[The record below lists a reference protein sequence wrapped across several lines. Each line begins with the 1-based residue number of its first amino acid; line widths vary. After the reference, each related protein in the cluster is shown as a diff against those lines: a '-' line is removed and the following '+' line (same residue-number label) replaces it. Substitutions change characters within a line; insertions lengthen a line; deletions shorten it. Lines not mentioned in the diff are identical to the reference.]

1 VIFVVRVEH
10 NSNFVKSREMSETAL
25 RLIEVIRSKSAALKQ
40 ELVLELQ
47 KNAELLSKIEVLE
60 NAAIEKEN
68 ELSSLR
74 ESLVGLE
81 KELAS
86 ANEQVVNPVVSGGRN
101 DEEIDELVKE
111 IE

>member
-1 VIFVVRVEH
+1 
-10 NSNFVKSREMSETAL
+10 MSETAL

-111 IE
+111 IEYCISQLKNNE